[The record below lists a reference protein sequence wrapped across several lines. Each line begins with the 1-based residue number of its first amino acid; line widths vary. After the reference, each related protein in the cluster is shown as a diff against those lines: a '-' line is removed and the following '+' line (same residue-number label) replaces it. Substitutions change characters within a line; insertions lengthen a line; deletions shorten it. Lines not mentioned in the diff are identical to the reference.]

1 MRLRIKRLY
10 TFVLQTFLPLFAMTF
25 CICLFIVLMQF
36 LWKYVD
42 DLVGKGL
49 ELHVII
55 ELFFYAA
62 LTLVPL
68 ALPLAILLAS
78 LMVFGNLG
86 ERLELTAMKSA
97 GVKLTTIMMPLIVTV
112 AIVSVGD
119 FFFQNNVLPKAQLKM
134 WTLLYSM
141 RQKSPELDIP
151 EGAFYEEIEGYN
163 IFVER
168 KDRETGM
175 LHNVMIYDVS
185 RRGGSANVIVAD
197 SGRLETT
204 ADKSHLHLTLY
215 QGDTFEDMKGQN
227 VAQGQVP
234 YRRESFTRKEF
245 LIAFDAN
252 FNRLDDDAMKHNYV
266 GKNIAELS
274 HTIDSVSRQVDSL
287 GQTYS
292 RSLLAQPFYGIQREK
307 RTVKNGKA
315 EVTKVQPIRL
325 DKPVDIDSLFNAGSQ
340 GQRRAIISRATDKAN
355 QIRQDYEFKGLTIN
369 DYNDNIR
376 RHGVELQKKFTMA
389 LACLVF
395 FFIGA
400 PLGSIIK
407 KGGLAVPIVISV
419 MMFVVYY
426 IIDNTGQRL
435 AKDGTWAVWAGVW
448 LSTAVLAPLGGFLT
462 YKANNDSAVFNSD
475 TYRNFLFRL
484 IGKAEKRHIEV
495 KEIVMDD
502 MVPAEGIAKLTELR
516 AAITAFLARY
526 PKRQSYAD
534 YWLHSFD
541 RQAINSLYDQT
552 EDTVAYLQN
561 SRDGV
566 LIHKLGA
573 MPIIRKL
580 LLYHPTNYPAVAW
593 AAMILFP
600 IGLTGYFMGL
610 FHQRSLKRDL
620 IKVSATAQELIAL
633 LNKDNNTDTET
644 EPTDNDTTDKIE

>member
-1 MRLRIKRLY
+1 MRLHIKRLY
-10 TFVLQTFLPLFAMTF
+10 TFVLQTFVPLFAMTF
-25 CICLFIVLMQF
+25 FICLFIVLMQF

-49 ELHVII
+49 ELHVIV

-86 ERLELTAMKSA
+86 EKLELTAMKSA
-97 GVKLTTIMMPLIVTV
+97 GVKLTTIMAPLIATVALVTV
-112 AIVSVGD
+112 AD

-175 LHNVMIYDVS
+175 LYNVMIYDVS
-185 RRGGSANVIVAD
+185 RRGSSANVIVAD

-204 ADKSHLHLTLY
+204 ADKSHLHLTLF

-245 LIAFDAN
+245 LINFDAN

-266 GKNIAELS
+266 GKNIAELR

-287 GQTYS
+287 GQTYA
-292 RSLLAQPFYGIQREK
+292 RSLMDQPFYGIQREK
-307 RTVKNGKA
+307 RSVKQGKSV
-315 EVTKVQPIRL
+315 VTRVAPIRL
-325 DKPVDIDSLFNAGSQ
+325 DRPVDIDSLFNAGSQ
-340 GQRRAIISRATDKAN
+340 GQRRAIISRAIDKAN
-355 QIRQDYEFKGLTIN
+355 QVRQDYEFKGLTIN

-407 KGGLAVPIVISV
+407 KGGLAVPIVVSV
-419 MMFVVYY
+419 MMFVIYY
-426 IIDNTGQRL
+426 IIDNTGQRM
-435 AKDGTWAVWAGVW
+435 AKDGTWPVWMGVW

-484 IGKAEKRHIEV
+484 IGKAEKRHLEV

-502 MVPAEGIAKLTELR
+502 MVPAEGIAMLAKLR
-516 AAITAFLARY
+516 AAIAAFLKRY
-526 PKRQSYAD
+526 PKRQSYRQ
-534 YWLHSFD
+534 YWLQGFD
-541 RQAINSLYDQT
+541 RRAINDLYDLT
-552 EDTVAYLQN
+552 EATVLYLQN

-566 LIHKLGA
+566 FIHRLSR

-580 LLYHPTNYPAVAW
+580 LLYHPTNYSAVAW
-593 AAMILFP
+593 AAMVIFP

-610 FHQRSLKRDL
+610 FHQRHLKRDL
-620 IKVSATAQELIAL
+620 IKADAVAEELSAYLSHH
-633 LNKDNNTDTET
+633 DNNPVNPSYD
-644 EPTDNDTTDKIE
+644 DTTDNPQ

>member
-1 MRLRIKRLY
+1 MRLHIKRLY

-25 CICLFIVLMQF
+25 FICLFIVLMQF

-49 ELHVII
+49 ELHVIV

-86 ERLELTAMKSA
+86 EKLELTAMKSA
-97 GVKLTTIMMPLIVTV
+97 GVKLTTIMAPLIATV
-112 AIVSVGD
+112 ALVTVGD

-175 LHNVMIYDVS
+175 LYNVMIYDVS
-185 RRGGSANVIVAD
+185 RRGSSANVIVAD

-204 ADKSHLHLTLY
+204 ADKSHLHLTLF

-245 LIAFDAN
+245 LINFDAN

-266 GKNIAELS
+266 GKNIAELR

-287 GQTYS
+287 GQTYA
-292 RSLLAQPFYGIQREK
+292 RSLMDQPFYGIQREK
-307 RTVKNGKA
+307 RSVKQGKSV
-315 EVTKVQPIRL
+315 VTRVAPIRL
-325 DKPVDIDSLFNAGSQ
+325 DRPVDIDSLFNAGSQ
-340 GQRRAIISRATDKAN
+340 GQRRAIVSRAIDKAN
-355 QIRQDYEFKGLTIN
+355 QVRQDYEFKGLTIN

-407 KGGLAVPIVISV
+407 KGGLAVPIVVSV
-419 MMFVVYY
+419 MMFVIYY
-426 IIDNTGQRL
+426 IIDNTGQRM
-435 AKDGTWAVWAGVW
+435 AKDGTWPVWMGVW

-484 IGKAEKRHIEV
+484 IGKAEKRHLEV

-502 MVPAEGIAKLTELR
+502 MVPAEGIAMLAKLR
-516 AAITAFLARY
+516 AAIAAFLKRY
-526 PKRQSYAD
+526 PKRQSYRQ
-534 YWLHSFD
+534 YWLQGFD
-541 RQAINSLYDQT
+541 RRAINDLYDLT
-552 EDTVAYLQN
+552 EATVLYLQN

-566 LIHKLGA
+566 FIHRLSR

-593 AAMILFP
+593 AAMVIFP

-610 FHQRSLKRDL
+610 FHQRHLKRDL
-620 IKVSATAQELIAL
+620 IKADAVAEELSAYLSQH
-633 LNKDNNTDTET
+633 DNNPVNPSYD
-644 EPTDNDTTDKIE
+644 DTTDNPQ

>member
-1 MRLRIKRLY
+1 MRLHIKRLY
-10 TFVLQTFLPLFAMTF
+10 TFVLQTFVPLFAMTF
-25 CICLFIVLMQF
+25 FICLFIVLMQF

-49 ELHVII
+49 ELHVIV

-86 ERLELTAMKSA
+86 EKLELTAMKSA
-97 GVKLTTIMMPLIVTV
+97 GVKLTTIMAPLIATVALVTV
-112 AIVSVGD
+112 AD

-175 LHNVMIYDVS
+175 LYNVMIYDVS
-185 RRGGSANVIVAD
+185 RRGSSANVIVAD

-204 ADKSHLHLTLY
+204 ADKSHLHLTLF

-245 LIAFDAN
+245 LINFDAN

-266 GKNIAELS
+266 GKNIAELR

-287 GQTYS
+287 GQTYA
-292 RSLLAQPFYGIQREK
+292 RSLMDQPFYGIQREK
-307 RTVKNGKA
+307 RSVKQGKSV
-315 EVTKVQPIRL
+315 VTRVAPIRL
-325 DKPVDIDSLFNAGSQ
+325 DRPVDIDSLFNAGSQ
-340 GQRRAIISRATDKAN
+340 GQRRAIVSRAIDKAN
-355 QIRQDYEFKGLTIN
+355 QVRQDYEFKGLTIN

-407 KGGLAVPIVISV
+407 KGGLAVPIVVSV
-419 MMFVVYY
+419 MMFVIYY
-426 IIDNTGQRL
+426 IIDNTGQRM
-435 AKDGTWAVWAGVW
+435 AKDGTWPVWMGVW

-484 IGKAEKRHIEV
+484 IGKAEKRHLEV

-502 MVPAEGIAKLTELR
+502 MVPAEGIAMLAKLR
-516 AAITAFLARY
+516 AAIAAFLKRY
-526 PKRQSYAD
+526 PKRQSYRQ
-534 YWLHSFD
+534 YWLQGFD
-541 RQAINSLYDQT
+541 RRAINDLYDLT
-552 EDTVAYLQN
+552 EATVLYLQN

-566 LIHKLGA
+566 FIHRLSR

-593 AAMILFP
+593 AAMVIFP

-610 FHQRSLKRDL
+610 FHQRHLKRDL
-620 IKVSATAQELIAL
+620 IKADAVAEELSAYLSQH
-633 LNKDNNTDTET
+633 DNNPVNPSYD
-644 EPTDNDTTDKIE
+644 DTTDNPQ

>member
-1 MRLRIKRLY
+1 MRLHIKRLY

-25 CICLFIVLMQF
+25 FICLFIVLMQF

-49 ELHVII
+49 ELHVIV

-86 ERLELTAMKSA
+86 EKLELTAMKSA
-97 GVKLTTIMMPLIVTV
+97 GVKLTTIMAPLIATVALVTV
-112 AIVSVGD
+112 AD

-175 LHNVMIYDVS
+175 LYNVMIYDVS
-185 RRGGSANVIVAD
+185 RRGSSANVIVAD

-204 ADKSHLHLTLY
+204 ADKSHLHLTLF

-245 LIAFDAN
+245 LINFDAN

-266 GKNIAELS
+266 GKNIAELR

-287 GQTYS
+287 GQTYA
-292 RSLLAQPFYGIQREK
+292 RSLMDQPFYGIQREK
-307 RTVKNGKA
+307 RSVKQGKSV
-315 EVTKVQPIRL
+315 VTRVAPIRL
-325 DKPVDIDSLFNAGSQ
+325 DRPVDIDSLFNAGSQ
-340 GQRRAIISRATDKAN
+340 GQRRAIVSRAIDKAN
-355 QIRQDYEFKGLTIN
+355 QVRQDYEFKGLTIN

-407 KGGLAVPIVISV
+407 KGGLAVPIVVSV
-419 MMFVVYY
+419 MMFVIYY
-426 IIDNTGQRL
+426 IIDNTGQRM
-435 AKDGTWAVWAGVW
+435 AKDGTWPVWMGVW

-484 IGKAEKRHIEV
+484 IGKAEKRHLEV

-502 MVPAEGIAKLTELR
+502 MVPAEGIAMLAKLRT
-516 AAITAFLARY
+516 AIAAFLKRY
-526 PKRQSYAD
+526 PKRQSYRQ
-534 YWLHSFD
+534 YWLQGFD
-541 RQAINSLYDQT
+541 RRAINDLYDLT
-552 EDTVAYLQN
+552 EATVLYLQN

-566 LIHKLGA
+566 FIHRLSR

-593 AAMILFP
+593 AAMVIFP

-610 FHQRSLKRDL
+610 FHQRHLKRDL
-620 IKVSATAQELIAL
+620 IKADAVAEELSAYLSQH
-633 LNKDNNTDTET
+633 DNNPVNPSYD
-644 EPTDNDTTDKIE
+644 DTTDNPQ